1 MDEAQYQMA
10 VELLDEALALDPDNV
25 HVRQNLTE
33 AQKYVRLGQIQ
44 AAQ

>member
-10 VELLDEALALDPDNV
+10 LELLDEALTLNPDNV

-33 AQKYVRLGQIQ
+33 AQKYVRLGQTQ